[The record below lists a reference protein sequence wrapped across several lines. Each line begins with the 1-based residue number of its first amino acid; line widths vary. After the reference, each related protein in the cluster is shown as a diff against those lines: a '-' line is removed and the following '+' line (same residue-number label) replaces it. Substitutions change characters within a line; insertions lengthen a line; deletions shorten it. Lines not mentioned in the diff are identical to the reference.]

1 MQRRQYY
8 SHPPDPRAPLA
19 LVHYLKLASKTT
31 RRQTATSMAS
41 DALPVHSS
49 SAAKVY
55 RAIRVQLLRAHLSVR
70 TAFGQGTLVV
80 GRLKHRQLS
89 HLANITNNAAKLG

>member
-55 RAIRVQLLRAHLSVR
+55 RVQLLRAHLSVR
-70 TAFGQGTLVV
+70 TAFGQGTLVE